1 MYQNVLVPVDGSD
14 VCLAAVSCA
23 LNATGPGGRITLIAV
38 VDTVS
43 QVMHMG
49 SAAAVPEITQSVLDA
64 ARQTAADDLAAA
76 EAYVAKVGGNV
87 AHTEILDGRPGDV
100 IVEYATSG
108 GYDLVAMGTHGRSG
122 LRRTIMGSVAE
133 HVVRHLHG
141 IPVLLVHPAE

>member
-23 LNATGPGGRITLIAV
+23 LNASGPGGRITLIAV

-64 ARQTAADDLAAA
+64 ARQTAAEDLAAA
-76 EAYVAKVGGNV
+76 EAYVAKAGGSV

-100 IVEYATSG
+100 IVEYATRG

-122 LRRTIMGSVAE
+122 LRRGIMGSVAE

-141 IPVLLVHPAE
+141 IPVLLIHPAE

>member
-23 LNATGPGGRITLIAV
+23 LNATGPGGRITLIAI

-49 SAAAVPEITQSVLDA
+49 SAASVPEITQSVLDA
-64 ARQTAADDLAAA
+64 ARQTAEENLAAA
-76 EAYVAKVGGNV
+76 EAYVAQAGGSV
-87 AHTEILDGRPGDV
+87 AHKEILDGRPGDV
-100 IVEYATSG
+100 IVEYATSRG
-108 GYDLVAMGTHGRSG
+108 HDLLAMGTHGRSG

-133 HVVRHLHG
+133 HVVRHLQG
-141 IPVLLVHPAE
+141 IPVLLIHPAE